1 MAEISVE
8 EMKNFLNIDEDN
20 ADHDAE
26 LEQLIAAAKEDLRVA
41 TGKVFDGDN
50 ALMRQFVKLYCRRE
64 FDMLSDP
71 LVDNRLA
78 DIQVKILHSMR
89 FVEET

>member
-8 EMKNFLNIDEDN
+8 EIKTFLNVDADN
-20 ADHDAE
+20 SDYDAE
-26 LEQLIAAAKEDLRVA
+26 LGQLIAAAKEDLVVA
-41 TGKVFDGDN
+41 TGKTFDEDN

-78 DIQVKILHSMR
+78 DIQIKIRHSLR
-89 FVEET
+89 FEEAT